1 MAEAVICE
9 AVRTGTGKRDGRL
22 AGIHPVDLLAETLN
36 GLVDRSGVDPERVD
50 DVITG
55 CVDQAGE
62 QALNVGRNGWLA
74 AGLPESVP
82 ATTIDRQCGSSQ
94 QALHFAAQ
102 GILAGSYDIAVACG
116 VESMTRVPMM
126 SNVGDANPFGERMTQ
141 RYPSGLVPQ
150 GISAELIAAKWGIS
164 REQCDR
170 LALTSH
176 RRAAAA
182 AESGAFSD
190 EILPLKVPGPGGD
203 MIEHGNDESIR
214 PDTSLEKLAGL
225 QPAFYSE
232 SVAQAHPEIPWVVT
246 AGNASQISDG
256 AAALL
261 VCERRT
267 AERLGLTPRWRV
279 HTMALAGTDPI
290 LMLTGPIP
298 ATRNVLGRAGLELDD
313 IGHVEINEAF
323 ASVVLAWQA
332 ELGADPDKVNPRG
345 GAMALGH
352 PLGATGARLTTTLVH
367 ALEQQQG
374 RFGLQTM
381 CEGGGLANATI
392 IERLG

>member
-1 MAEAVICE
+1 MREAVICE
-9 AVRTGTGKRDGRL
+9 AVRTGVGRRGGAL
-22 AGIHPVDLLAETLN
+22 AGAHPVDLLADTLG
-36 GLVDRSGVDPERVD
+36 GLVDRSGVDPEQVD
-50 DVITG
+50 DVVAG

-62 QALNVGRNGWLA
+62 QALNVARNAWLG

-82 ATTIDRQCGSSQ
+82 ATTVDRQCGSSQ

-102 GILAGSYDIAVACG
+102 GVLAGSYDVAFACG

-126 SNVGDANPFGERMTQ
+126 SNVGEANPFGHRMTE
-141 RYPSGLVPQ
+141 RYDGGLVPQ
-150 GISAELIAAKWGIS
+150 GISAELIAAKWGLS
-164 REQCDR
+164 REDCDR
-170 LALTSH
+170 LALSSH
-176 RRAAAA
+176 RRAEAA
-182 AESGAFSD
+182 AESGGFAD
-190 EILPLKVPGPGGD
+190 EILPVKVPGADGALV
-203 MIEHGNDESIR
+203 EHVADEGIR

-225 QPAFYSE
+225 EPAFYDE
-232 SVAQAHPEIPWVVT
+232 RAAAAHPEIPWVVT

-261 VCERRT
+261 VCEREV
-267 AERLGLTPRWRV
+267 AERLGLTPRWRI

-290 LMLTGPIP
+290 LMLTGPIS
-298 ATRNVLGRAGLELDD
+298 ATRKALERSGLGLDE
-313 IGHVEINEAF
+313 IYHVEINEAF

-332 ELGADPDKVNPRG
+332 ETGADWAKVNPRG

-352 PLGATGARLTTTLVH
+352 PLGATGARLMTTLVH
-367 ALEQQQG
+367 ALEQSGG

-392 IERLG
+392 VERLG